1 MGRIIIPEKLTPL
14 DAVNCSKYIV
24 SSRADTTFI
33 YDFSNMQHCHP
44 FGLLVLG
51 NAIRRNRYHYRNA
64 NHQLVGALDTQGA
77 AFAADLGFF
86 QYAGWNVGLET
97 GIEDYGVRH
106 IPIKRITVKEL
117 QSLGRGTYVLGD
129 LVDYYAGELAYT
141 LTQEDS
147 SEVKKTFQYCL
158 REMIRNVFE
167 HAGVEE
173 VWACGQYG
181 PSRNEAEIA
190 LIDEGKGI
198 WGSLRTNRR
207 YKLFS
212 DAEANKLALQ
222 PGASRMVGIRQ
233 DPYDIWQNSGYGLFM
248 ASALCG
254 IGGYFILGSGQD
266 TTLINSELQT
276 NYDSDI
282 KGTAIC
288 MNIRTDLIGDLQT
301 QLNHLAAV
309 GSKRAE
315 ENSQLRILS
324 ASKVSTIA
332 SLLRDTSGKQE
343 FK

>member
-1 MGRIIIPEKLTPL
+1 MKRIVIPEKLTPL
-14 DAVNCSKYIV
+14 DAVNCSKYIA
-24 SSRADTTFI
+24 SCRADSEFY

-51 NAIRRNRYHYRNA
+51 NSIRRNRFHYKNA
-64 NHQLVGALDTQGA
+64 NHKLVGEYSTQGT

-86 QYAGWNVGLET
+86 QYAGWDVGRET

-117 QSLGRGTYVLGD
+117 QNLGRGTYVLGD

-147 SEVKKTFQYCL
+147 SEVKKTLQYCL

-173 VWACGQYG
+173 VWACGQYW

-207 YKLFS
+207 YKLSS

-222 PGASRMVGIRQ
+222 PGASRMFGIRQ

-254 IGGYFILGSGQD
+254 LGGYFILGSGQD
-266 TTLINSELQT
+266 TTLVNSEQQA
-276 NYDSDI
+276 NYFSDI

-288 MNIRTDLIGDLQT
+288 MNIRTDLIDNLQS
-301 QLNHLAAV
+301 QLDRLATV
-309 GSKRAE
+309 GRARAE

-332 SLLRDTSGKQE
+332 SLLRDTPNHK
-343 FK
+343 

>member
-1 MGRIIIPEKLTPL
+1 MKRFNIPEKLTPL
-14 DAVNCSKYIV
+14 EAVNCSRYIV

-51 NAIRRNRYHYRNA
+51 NAIRRNKNHYKKSK
-64 NHQLVGALDTQGA
+64 HELFGESGTQGTD
-77 AFAADLGFF
+77 FAADLGFF
-86 QYAGWNVGLET
+86 QYAGWKVGRET
-97 GIEDYGVRH
+97 RIEDYGVRH
-106 IPIKRITVKEL
+106 IPIKAITVKEL
-117 QSLGRGTYVLGD
+117 QNLGLETYVLGD
-129 LVDYYAGELAYT
+129 LVDYYAGELAFT
-141 LTQEDS
+141 LTQEKS
-147 SEVKKTFQYCL
+147 SEVKKTLQYCL
-158 REMIRNVFE
+158 REMIRNAYE
-167 HAGVEE
+167 HAGVEK
-173 VWACGQYG
+173 VWVCGQYW

-212 DAEANKLALQ
+212 DLEANKLALQ
-222 PGASRMVGIRQ
+222 PGASRMLGLQQ

-254 IGGYFILGSGQD
+254 IGGYFILGSGKD
-266 TTLINSELQT
+266 TTLVNSEQQI

-282 KGTAIC
+282 NGTAVC
-288 MNIRTDLIGDLQT
+288 MNIKTDLIDNLQM
-301 QLNHLAAV
+301 QLDHLAKV
-309 GSKRAE
+309 GRERAE

-332 SLLRDTSGKQE
+332 SLLRDISD
-343 FK
+343 